1 MGGRL
6 TQRQQQILHYVAT
19 CIRRS
24 GYVPSVREVGRAVG
38 LRSPSTVHQ
47 HLSALERKGYIR
59 RHGDRMRVLQITD
72 RSALRDLEET
82 VTLPLVGRVSA
93 GLPVLAEEHVEDM
106 IPVPRRFVGWQEEC
120 FLLTVRGDSMVG
132 AGILPGDLVIVRCQ
146 QTAQPGD
153 IVVALYGEEATVK
166 RLAREGEQLVLRAEH
181 PAYPVLRGTFEI
193 IGKVV
198 GLLRGYHEARG

>member
-6 TQRQQQILHYVAT
+6 TQRQQQILQYVAT

-47 HLSALERKGYIR
+47 HLAALERKGYIR

-82 VTLPLVGRVSA
+82 VALPLVGRVSA